1 MEQEEKEI
9 STNGANHQNGDST
22 IPSKDIFVVMD
33 VIKPTS
39 SENYIISPK
48 AQQKC
53 SDSDQKLVKT
63 RITNELGIFG
73 VLVRFVINSFVN
85 FKTHLHSIT
94 N

>member
-1 MEQEEKEI
+1 MEQEEKEK
-9 STNGANHQNGDST
+9 STNGAANQNGDST

-48 AQQKC
+48 SQQKC

-63 RITNELGIFG
+63 QITNELGIFG
-73 VLVRFVINSFVN
+73 VLVRFVINSF
-85 FKTHLHSIT
+85 FKFKLIYIQ
-94 N
+94 

>member
-1 MEQEEKEI
+1 MEQEENEK
-9 STNGANHQNGDST
+9 SSNGANQNGDST

-73 VLVRFVINSFVN
+73 VLVRFVINSFVKF
-85 FKTHLHSIT
+85 FKIHLYSIID
-94 N
+94 